1 METSDDTESLTDVV
15 RRILH
20 REIAQLDAMEF
31 LGEDGLDRL
40 AKCALIL
47 QRIRR
52 NDPGGGEGAEG
63 ASNEQLMK
71 KAG

>member
-1 METSDDTESLTDVV
+1 MNAADETETLTDIV
-15 RRILH
+15 RRVVK
-20 REIAQLDAMEF
+20 REIELLDSLPM

-52 NDPGGGEGAEG
+52 NDTGGSAEG
-63 ASNEQLMK
+63 EASHEQLMR
-71 KAG
+71 KAW